1 MWRYRDSENFYMA
14 RLELQEQKMGLYR
27 VVNGNRI
34 RIDGKDDLELDPNGW
49 YVLKVVQGDDRIRV
63 YLGGI
68 KVFDAKDRTFR
79 GAGGIGLWSSGD
91 SAAQFDD
98 VRIEDRADPKS

>member
-1 MWRYRDSENFYMA
+1 H
-14 RLELQEQKMGLYR
+14 
-27 VVNGNRI
+27 
-34 RIDGKDDLELDPNGW
+34 
-49 YVLKVVQGDDRIRV
+49 VLKVVQGDDRIRV

-91 SAAQFDD
+91 SAAQF
-98 VRIEDRADPKS
+98 EDEPDLARMLARTLEEEQFAVDLALDGDEAYYKMTEIPYDAIVLDLMLPR